1 MPGVHT
7 VIFLRHDHYIEL
19 SRWRGDWHYRRSIPY
34 DAIVI
39 Q

>member
-1 MPGVHT
+1 MRPNTHL
-7 VIFLRHDHYIEL
+7 ILLFDHYIEL
-19 SRWRGDWHYRRSIPY
+19 CLWRGDWHYRRSIPY